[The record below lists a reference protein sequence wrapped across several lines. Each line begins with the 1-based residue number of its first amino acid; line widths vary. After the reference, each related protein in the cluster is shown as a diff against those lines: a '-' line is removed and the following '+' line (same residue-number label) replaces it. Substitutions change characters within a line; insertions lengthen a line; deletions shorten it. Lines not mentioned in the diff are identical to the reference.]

1 MYFLVSCQIW
11 EAFRQIWAQ
20 KIYETW
26 SFFQRL
32 WFTYQKFWTKLFK
45 EKWTLWPH
53 LKFKYLN
60 NNGIINTLSFKIF
73 YAADPEFADFLSG
86 KWTNWYEP
94 NSNLF
99 TSLGLEI
106 LTFGIVFLTGSNQL
120 RGLDATSGKWYLIN
134 PGQALL
140 EPELQKNWLK
150 SVLIYLYKYDTSS
163 QGMKFWMM

>member
-94 NSNLF
+94 NSDLF
-99 TSLGLEI
+99 TSLGSEM
-106 LTFGIVFLTGSNQL
+106 LTSGIVFWPEVTNYEDRRSIPVSDIQYPNE
-120 RGLDATSGKWYLIN
+120 SLI
-134 PGQALL
+134 GTRAS
-140 EPELQKNWLK
+140 EELAQICFNLF
-150 SVLIYLYKYDTSS
+150 I
-163 QGMKFWMM
+163 